1 MSWSST
7 TLKSRRTTDA
17 NRESGAANTMAW
29 RRRIVRTVFRISVL
43 ALLLVPRVAAASE
56 VHGQVTFG
64 GLPVPGATV
73 TATLGDKKFT
83 TVSDER
89 GVYTFADLPDGT
101 WTFKIEMQMF
111 SPVEAQVAVAPNAP
125 AGKWELTLLPLDQMM
140 ARSKVLQPRIT
151 VAPAV
156 IAAAKEKKAD
166 DANAEMPRPPDDSQ
180 KPSDGFLVNGSSSNA
195 ATSKYSLAAGFGNG
209 RPSTKSLYTGGLG
222 FIYDSSALDARPYS
236 ITGLSSPKPSYNTI
250 TGLASIGGPIRIPRL
265 LPHGPNFFVSYQWTR
280 SPKSLIN
287 QGLVPT
293 LAERAGDL
301 SGVVNALGQ
310 PLPIYNPFT
319 GQPFAGNIVP
329 VNAQA
334 QALLNLYPLPNLAG
348 DTRYNYQAPVLN
360 SSHQDALESRLDKGF
375 GRKDQLYGGFSFQ
388 SVRSGNTSLF
398 GFTDTT
404 DTLGLNGNVNWT
416 HRFSQRLFLF
426 TGYRLSRLRTQVATN
441 FENRQN
447 ISGAAGITGNDQD
460 PADWGPP
467 TLSFASGITSL
478 TDAQSSFNRNRT
490 DAFNGSA
497 AVYHGRHNVTIGGD
511 LRKQEYN
518 DFFQQNPRGTFN
530 FTGAATQATS
540 TLTTSGSDLADFLLG
555 IPDTSQIAYGNA
567 DKYLRQPVYDAYA
580 TDDWRLMPILTL
592 NIGVRWEY
600 GAPITELKGR
610 LVNLDVAN
618 GFSAVAPVLASDPIG
633 SLTGSHYPRVPHPPR
648 PQRRRAAS
656 GALLAADPG
665 LDRRRPRRLWHL
677 PGHLRL
683 PEHRA
688 ADGPAGSVVQEPQRA
703 EHRRLSPDA
712 GQRLQPVFDHNRAD
726 LRRRSQLPR
735 RLCPNLATRRA
746 ARPALRLAGHCDLPR
761 CQGNAWRAAVPAQYV
776 SRRRCQ
782 SLPILSA
789 RLRLRGDRW
798 QLHPR
803 VPATPTAPPPAQ
815 RASRFPALHL
825 LKVGRRRR
833 LPRRPGTRCHR
844 LPEHRADHHAE
855 LRGHCPELA
864 QPRRRTLPL
873 QLRPAPP
880 PQRAAAVH
888 HRHGRGRRHTHGG
901 LARQAPQ
908 GVDRPDHHRR
918 GHRPARDTPST
929 KPPSRAPP
937 SPTSSGPTPPASR
950 FTARKQACI
959 WTPPHTSPPS
969 PASSAPRAAT
979 PSPARPSSPST
990 PPCNAPSAPASASSS
1005 TAASTRPTCSI
1016 KPSSPTG
1023 IPSSTARSSA
1033 HR

>member
-1 MSWSST
+1 
-7 TLKSRRTTDA
+7 
-17 NRESGAANTMAW
+17 MAW

-43 ALLLVPRVAAASE
+43 ALLSVPRIASASE

-101 WTFKIEMQMF
+101 WNFKIEMQMF

-156 IAAAKEKKAD
+156 IAAAREKKAD
-166 DANAEMPRPPDDSQ
+166 DANVEMPRPPDDSQ

-236 ITGLSSPKPSYNTI
+236 ITGLSSPKPSYNTM

-265 LPHGPNFFVSYQWTR
+265 LPRGPNFFVSYQWTR

-375 GRKDQLYGGFSFQ
+375 GRKDQVYGGFSFQ

-404 DTLGLNGNVNWT
+404 DTLGLNGNINWT

-447 ISGAAGITGNDQD
+447 ISAAAGITGNDQD

-467 TLSFASGITSL
+467 TLNFSSGITSL

-490 DAFNGSA
+490 DAFNGSVA
-497 AVYHGRHNVTIGGD
+497 TYHGRHNVTIGGD

-518 DFFQQNPRGTFN
+518 DFFQQNPRGAFN

-555 IPDTSQIAYGNA
+555 VPDTSQIAYGNA
-567 DKYLRQPVYDAYA
+567 DKYLRQPVYDAYL

-633 SLTGSHYPRVPHPPR
+633 SLTGSHYPASLIRPDRTGVEPRVGLSWR
-648 PQRRRAAS
+648 PIPASTVVVRAGYGIYQDTSVYQNTALLMAQQAPLSKSLSVENSAACPQTLAS
-656 GALLAADPG
+656 GFNQCATTTAQTFGVDPNFHVGYAQTWQLAVQRDLPFALQGTATYLGVKGTHGVQQFLPNTYPVGAANPCPSCPLG
-665 LDRRRPRRLWHL
+665 FVYEATGGNSTR
-677 PGHLRL
+677 
-683 PEHRA
+683 E
-688 ADGPAGSVVQEPQRA
+688 S
-703 EHRRLSPDA
+703 
-712 GQRLQPVFDHNRAD
+712 LQLQ
-726 LRRRSQLPR
+726 LRRRLRSGLAASLLYTYSKSVDDDASLGGQGPVATGSQSTAQITTQSYGAIAQNWR
-735 RLCPNLATRRA
+735 NLAAERSRSSFDQRHLLNAQLQYTTGMGAGGGTLMEGWHGRLLKEWTVLTTIVAGSGLPETPLYEAAIPGTAFTNILRPNPTGVSVYRA
-746 ARPALRLAGHCDLPR
+746 QTGLHLDPAAYVAPITGQFGTAGRNSITGPSQFTLNASLQRTFRPSKRFFLDGRLDATNLL
-761 CQGNAWRAAVPAQYV
+761 NKAVFTGWNTIINSTQFGTPA
-776 SRRRCQ
+776 
-782 SLPILSA
+782 SA
-789 RLRLRGDRW
+789 NPMRSIQTTLRLR
-798 QLHPR
+798 
-803 VPATPTAPPPAQ
+803 
-815 RASRFPALHL
+815 F
-825 LKVGRRRR
+825 
-833 LPRRPGTRCHR
+833 
-844 LPEHRADHHAE
+844 
-855 LRGHCPELA
+855 
-864 QPRRRTLPL
+864 
-873 QLRPAPP
+873 
-880 PQRAAAVH
+880 
-888 HRHGRGRRHTHGG
+888 
-901 LARQAPQ
+901 
-908 GVDRPDHHRR
+908 
-918 GHRPARDTPST
+918 
-929 KPPSRAPP
+929 
-937 SPTSSGPTPPASR
+937 
-950 FTARKQACI
+950 
-959 WTPPHTSPPS
+959 
-969 PASSAPRAAT
+969 
-979 PSPARPSSPST
+979 
-990 PPCNAPSAPASASSS
+990 
-1005 TAASTRPTCSI
+1005 
-1016 KPSSPTG
+1016 
-1023 IPSSTARSSA
+1023 
-1033 HR
+1033 

>member
-1 MSWSST
+1 
-7 TLKSRRTTDA
+7 
-17 NRESGAANTMAW
+17 MAW
-29 RRRIVRTVFRISVL
+29 RRRIVRTVLRISVL
-43 ALLLVPRVAAASE
+43 ALLSVPRVASASE

-73 TATLGDKKFT
+73 TATLGAKKFT

-89 GVYTFADLPDGT
+89 GVFTFADLPDGT

-250 TGLASIGGPIRIPRL
+250 TGLASIGGPIKIPRL

-329 VNAQA
+329 VSAQA

-375 GRKDQLYGGFSFQ
+375 GRKDQVYGGFSFQ

-404 DTLGLNGNVNWT
+404 DTLGLNGNINWT

-447 ISGAAGITGNDQD
+447 ISAAAGITGNDQD

-467 TLSFASGITSL
+467 TLNFSSGITSL

-518 DFFQQNPRGTFN
+518 DFFQQNPRGAFN
-530 FTGAATQATS
+530 FTGAATQSTS

-555 IPDTSQIAYGNA
+555 VPDTSQIAYGNA

-633 SLTGSHYPRVPHPPR
+633 SLTGSHYPASLIRPDRSGVEPR
-648 PQRRRAAS
+648 LGLSWRPIPASTVVVRAGYGIYQDTSVYQNTALLMAQQAPLSKSLSVQNTAACPQTLAS
-656 GALLAADPG
+656 GFNQCSTTTAQTFGVDPNFHVGYAQTWQLAVQRDLPFALQGTATYLGVKGTHGVQQFLPNTYPVGAANPCPSCPLG
-665 LDRRRPRRLWHL
+665 FVYEATGGNSTR
-677 PGHLRL
+677 
-683 PEHRA
+683 E
-688 ADGPAGSVVQEPQRA
+688 S
-703 EHRRLSPDA
+703 
-712 GQRLQPVFDHNRAD
+712 LQLQ
-726 LRRRSQLPR
+726 LRRRLRSGLAASLLYTYSKSVDDDASLGGQGPVATGSQSTAQITTQSYGAIAQNWR
-735 RLCPNLATRRA
+735 NLAAERSRSSFDQRHLLNAQLQYTTGMGAGGGTLMEGWHGRLLKEWTVLTTIVAGSGLPETPLYEAAIPGTAFTNILRPNPTGVSVYRA
-746 ARPALRLAGHCDLPR
+746 QTGLHLDPAAYVAPITGQFGTAGRNSITGPSQFTLNASLQRTFRPSKRFFLDGRLDATNLL
-761 CQGNAWRAAVPAQYV
+761 NKAVFTNWNTIINSTQFGTPV
-776 SRRRCQ
+776 SANPMRSIQ
-782 SLPILSA
+782 TT
-789 RLRLRGDRW
+789 LRLR
-798 QLHPR
+798 
-803 VPATPTAPPPAQ
+803 
-815 RASRFPALHL
+815 F
-825 LKVGRRRR
+825 
-833 LPRRPGTRCHR
+833 
-844 LPEHRADHHAE
+844 
-855 LRGHCPELA
+855 
-864 QPRRRTLPL
+864 
-873 QLRPAPP
+873 
-880 PQRAAAVH
+880 
-888 HRHGRGRRHTHGG
+888 
-901 LARQAPQ
+901 
-908 GVDRPDHHRR
+908 
-918 GHRPARDTPST
+918 
-929 KPPSRAPP
+929 
-937 SPTSSGPTPPASR
+937 
-950 FTARKQACI
+950 
-959 WTPPHTSPPS
+959 
-969 PASSAPRAAT
+969 
-979 PSPARPSSPST
+979 
-990 PPCNAPSAPASASSS
+990 
-1005 TAASTRPTCSI
+1005 
-1016 KPSSPTG
+1016 
-1023 IPSSTARSSA
+1023 
-1033 HR
+1033 